1 MRRVLLLNPDHA
13 HAQDSLENVYDHRD
27 QLDDAL
33 SEYKEAVRLD
43 HFHSR
48 ALLQLAAT
56 HENAG
61 RYRAA
66 IARWSP
72 LTARRQS

>member
-1 MRRVLLLNPDHA
+1 MPNLGCILFLGHGINYF
-13 HAQDSLENVYDHRD
+13 LERHRD

-43 HFHSR
+43 HFDSR
-48 ALLQLAAT
+48 ALLQLVAT
-56 HENAG
+56 RENAG

-66 IARWSP
+66 IARCSP
-72 LTARRQS
+72 LTARRRS